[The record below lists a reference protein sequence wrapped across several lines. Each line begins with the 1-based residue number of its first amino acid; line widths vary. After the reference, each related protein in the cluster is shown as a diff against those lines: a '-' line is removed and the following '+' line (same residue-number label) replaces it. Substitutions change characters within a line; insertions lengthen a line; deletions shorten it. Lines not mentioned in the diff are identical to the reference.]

1 MKRLYQIPT
10 CFVEQ
15 AAQFEGV
22 LPPLSIAVED
32 SASGV
37 GSADAADMGMIV
49 GYVGASHITDVSPFL
64 SSGPCRD
71 SRSRETSSLK
81 SLKANIVCDLLR

>member
-1 MKRLYQIPT
+1 MKRLYQIPA
-10 CFVEQ
+10 CLVEQ

-22 LPPLSIAVED
+22 LPPLSVAVED

-49 GYVGASHITDVSPFL
+49 GYVGASHISDVSAFL
-64 SSGPCRD
+64 SSSPCRD
-71 SRSRETSSLK
+71 GTAVPGRTSSLK
-81 SLKANIVCDLLR
+81 SLKTSFGVNV

>member
-1 MKRLYQIPT
+1 MNGFQFSTPVESASVY
-10 CFVEQ
+10 FVEQ

-37 GSADAADMGMIV
+37 GSANAADMGMIV
-49 GYVGASHITDVSPFL
+49 GYVGASHITDVSAFL

-71 SRSRETSSLK
+71 SHSREILSLK
-81 SLKANIVCDLLR
+81 PF